1 MVMRCTRLSRYS
13 AVISPADSSRSP
25 LVILPIIVCSRLLM
39 ARPPSRSFH
48 HANGLALRAR
58 DRPRREQRDLDVQSQ
73 RGPQP
78 RRHLAPEL
86 ADFRVIGLDAAA
98 SLQERRRRLHL
109 DLDASQGGG
118 PVDDQQ
124 VVGHEVRDRK
134 STRLNS
140 SHSQISYAVFCL
152 KKKKKTLLSMNHRP
166 PSKAPSDR

>member
-78 RRHLAPEL
+78 RRHLAPEP

-98 SLQERRRRLHL
+98 SLQERRPPP
-109 DLDASQGGG
+109 G
-118 PVDDQQ
+118 PRGPP
-124 VVGHEVRDRK
+124 VVGWTVSGRK
-134 STRLNS
+134 WPWAMRRPSRASRWRETPGPM
-140 SHSQISYAVFCL
+140 IS
-152 KKKKKTLLSMNHRP
+152 LS
-166 PSKAPSDR
+166 A

>member
-109 DLDASQGGG
+109 DLDPGQGGG
-118 PVDDQQ
+118 PVADQRSEERRIGKEWR
-124 VVGHEVRDRK
+124 VWW
-134 STRLNS
+134 S
-140 SHSQISYAVFCL
+140 A
-152 KKKKKTLLSMNHRP
+152 
-166 PSKAPSDR
+166 